1 MDNFLGLLL
10 SAGGASFL
18 TAIILGLKNVSSIKL
33 ESESALIQRL
43 NEDAENA
50 REESDKQRAR
60 AERAERFAELKRQEL
75 EKALDTAAEYRR
87 MLISQGV
94 SLKGENVE

>member
-18 TAIILGLKNVSSIKL
+18 TAIIMGIKNLSSAKL

-50 REESDKQRAR
+50 REERDEQRAR
-60 AERAERFAELKRQEL
+60 AERAERYAEVLRKERED
-75 EKALDTAAEYRR
+75 ALDLSAKYRR
-87 MLISQGV
+87 ILINNGI
-94 SLKGENVE
+94 EIN

>member
-18 TAIILGLKNVSSIKL
+18 TAIILGLKNLSSTKL

-50 REESDKQRAR
+50 REERDEQRAR
-60 AERAERFAELKRQEL
+60 AERAERYAEVLRKERSD
-75 EKALDTAAEYRR
+75 ALDLSAKYRR
-87 MLISQGV
+87 MLIDHGV
-94 SLKGENVE
+94 DLEGTDNE